1 MQEAYVKCQVSAVA
15 EMYSLKTA
23 ANNEVLIIRSDNSA
37 MSIVSGAV
45 SLCQGINTLICNACT
60 FDQSNSPQ
68 FGERG

>member
-15 EMYSLKTA
+15 EMYSLETA

-45 SLCQGINTLICNACT
+45 GLCQGINTLICNA
-60 FDQSNSPQ
+60 
-68 FGERG
+68 